1 VRLPAALRALRE
13 REFRLL
19 FVGQG
24 LSLVGDGMVNVALPF
39 AVLDLTGSVT
49 DLGFVFAAFTLPL
62 VAFLLVGGVFADR
75 FEQRGVMVASDL
87 TRFASQGLVAVL
99 LVSGQARIWELVVLQ
114 AVRGAAVAFFMPAST
129 ALTPSTVPPE
139 LLQEANA
146 LRGISLAFGQVIG
159 PAVGGFVVAGVGPG
173 WAIGF
178 DSVSY
183 AVSAA
188 FLVALRL
195 PRREPLPP
203 QPFLHDLLDGW
214 REFTARTWVWSN
226 LALIGVGNTVFNS
239 TFVLGAAVA
248 KRSLGGAGAWG
259 LILGALGLG
268 AVIGGVVALR
278 IRPGRPLVTANLWLI
293 PFALPPALLALR
305 PPLAVI
311 VVGAGVGGIGGTVF
325 NAVWETALQRH
336 IPPERLS
343 RVTAYD
349 WFVSTAANPLGQA
362 LSGPAA
368 GAIGIDATLAVAAGW
383 LAAAPFLTLAIPSI
397 RSLTADGYESI
408 EPRVADEVEAPPV
421 GDDG

>member
-1 VRLPAALRALRE
+1 MRLPAALRE

-19 FVGQG
+19 FAGQTV
-24 LSLVGDGMVNVALPF
+24 SLVGEGMESVALAF
-39 AVLDLTGSVT
+39 AVLELTGSAT
-49 DLGFVFAAFTLPL
+49 DLGVVLAAFTLPL

-75 FEQRGVMVASDL
+75 FQARRVMVASDL

-99 LVSGQARIWELVVLQ
+99 LLSGRARIWELVVLQ
-114 AVRGAAVAFFMPAST
+114 AVRGVALAFFQPAST

-146 LRGISLAFGQVIG
+146 LRGLSLAFGQVIG
-159 PAVGGFVVAGVGPG
+159 PAVGGFVVAGIGPG
-173 WAIGF
+173 WAIGV

-183 AVSAA
+183 AVSAL

-226 LALIGVGNTVFNS
+226 LAFIGVGNMAFNF
-239 TFVLGAAVA
+239 TFVLGAVVA
-248 KRSLGGAGAWG
+248 KRSLGGADAWG
-259 LILGALGLG
+259 LILGAFGLG
-268 AVIGGVVALR
+268 AVVGGVVALR
-278 IRPGRPLVTANLWLI
+278 IRPRRPLVTANLVLI
-293 PFALPPALLALR
+293 GSAAPPTLLALR
-305 PPLAVI
+305 PPLAF
-311 VVGAGVGGIGGTVF
+311 VVTGAFVGGIGGTVF

-349 WFVSTAANPLGQA
+349 WFVSIAANPLGQSV
-362 LSGPAA
+362 SGPVA
-368 GAIGIDATLAVAAGW
+368 GAIGIDAALAVAAGW

-397 RSLTADGYESI
+397 RHLRDGARPYS
-408 EPRVADEVEAPPV
+408 EVYPV
-421 GDDG
+421 R

>member
-1 VRLPAALRALRE
+1 MRLPAALRE

-19 FVGQG
+19 FAGQS

-75 FEQRGVMVASDL
+75 FQQRGVMVASDL
-87 TRFASQGLVAVL
+87 ARFVSQGLIAVL

-114 AVRGAAVAFFMPAST
+114 AVRGLALAFFQPAST
-129 ALTPSTVPPE
+129 ALTPSAVPPE

-146 LRGISLAFGQVIG
+146 LRGLSLAFGQVIG
-159 PAVGGFVVAGVGPG
+159 PALGGFVVVGIGPG
-173 WAIGF
+173 WAIGV

-183 AVSAA
+183 AVSAL

-195 PRREPLPP
+195 PRRAPLPP
-203 QPFLHDLLDGW
+203 QAFLHDLLDGW

-226 LALIGVGNTVFNS
+226 LAFIGVGNLAFNF
-239 TFVLGAAVA
+239 TFVLGAVVA
-248 KRSLGGAGAWG
+248 KRSLGGADAWG
-259 LILGALGLG
+259 LVVGAFGLG
-268 AVIGGVVALR
+268 AVVGGVVALR
-278 IRPGRPLVTANLWLI
+278 IRPRRPLVTANLVLI
-293 PFALPPALLALR
+293 GSAAPPTLLALR
-305 PPLAVI
+305 PPLALI
-311 VVGAGVGGIGGTVF
+311 VVGAFVGGIGGTVF
-325 NAVWETALQRH
+325 NAVWETVLQRH

-349 WFVSTAANPLGQA
+349 WFVSIAANPLGQA
-362 LSGPAA
+362 VSGPAA

-397 RSLTADGYESI
+397 RSLTADRHEPV
-408 EPRVADEVEAPPV
+408 EPRVADEVQAAAV
-421 GDDG
+421 GDDR

>member
-1 VRLPAALRALRE
+1 VRLRALSE

-19 FVGQG
+19 FAGQS
-24 LSLVGDGMVNVALPF
+24 LSLVGDGMVSVALAF

-49 DLGFVFAAFTLPL
+49 DLGLVLAAFTLPL

-75 FEQRGVMVASDL
+75 FQPRRVMLASDL
-87 TRFASQGLVAVL
+87 TRFVSQGLVAVL
-99 LVSGQARIWELVVLQ
+99 LVSGHARIWELVVLQ
-114 AVRGAAVAFFMPAST
+114 AVRGAALAFFQPAAT
-129 ALTPSTVPPE
+129 ALTPSTVPPG

-146 LRGISLAFGQVIG
+146 LRGLSLAFGQVVG
-159 PAVGGFVVAGVGPG
+159 PAAGGFVVAGIGPG
-173 WAIGF
+173 WAIGV

-203 QPFLHDLLDGW
+203 QPFLRDLLDGW

-226 LALIGVGNTVFNS
+226 LAFIGVGNMAFNF
-239 TFVLGAAVA
+239 TFVLGAVVA

-259 LILGALGLG
+259 LILGAFGLG

-278 IRPGRPLVTANLWLI
+278 IRPRRPLVTANLILVGS
-293 PFALPPALLALR
+293 AVPPALLALR
-305 PPLAVI
+305 PPLVL
-311 VVGAGVGGIGGTVF
+311 VVAGACVGGIGGTVF

-397 RSLTADGYESI
+397 RSLADRYEPV
-408 EPRVADEVEAPPV
+408 EPRVPDEVEPV
-421 GDDG
+421 TVRHDR

>member
-1 VRLPAALRALRE
+1 MLPAALGALRE

-19 FVGQG
+19 FAGQSV
-24 LSLVGDGMVNVALPF
+24 SLVGDGMVNVALAF

-49 DLGFVFAAFTLPL
+49 DVGLVFAAFTLPL

-75 FEQRGVMVASDL
+75 FQQRFVMVASDL
-87 TRFASQGLVAVL
+87 VRFVSQGAVAAL
-99 LVSGQARIWELVVLQ
+99 LVSGRARIWELVLLQ
-114 AVRGAAVAFFMPAST
+114 AVRGLADAFFLPAST

-146 LRGISLAFGQVIG
+146 LRGLSLAFGQVIG
-159 PAVGGFVVAGVGPG
+159 PAVGGVVVAGIGPG

-178 DSVSY
+178 DSFSY
-183 AVSAA
+183 AVSAV

-226 LALIGVGNTVFNS
+226 LAFIGVGNMVFNS

-248 KRSLGGAGAWG
+248 KRSLGGAEAWG
-259 LILGALGLG
+259 LILAAFGLG
-268 AVIGGVVALR
+268 AVVGGVVALR
-278 IRPGRPLVTANLWLI
+278 IRPRRPLVTANLGLI
-293 PFALPPALLALR
+293 LFALPPALLALR
-305 PPLAVI
+305 LPALVVAAGAC
-311 VVGAGVGGIGGTVF
+311 VGAIGGTLF

-336 IPPERLS
+336 VPPERLS

-349 WFVSTAANPLGQA
+349 WFVSIAANPLGQA

-368 GAIGIDATLAVAAGW
+368 GAIGIGATLTVAAAW
-383 LAAAPFLTLAIPSI
+383 LAAAPFLALSVPSI
-397 RSLTADGYESI
+397 RRLRDT
-408 EPRVADEVEAPPV
+408 
-421 GDDG
+421 

>member
-1 VRLPAALRALRE
+1 VRLRALSE

-19 FVGQG
+19 FTGQS
-24 LSLVGDGMVNVALPF
+24 LSLVGDGMVSVALPF

-49 DLGFVFAAFTLPL
+49 DLGFVFAAFTVPL
-62 VAFLLVGGVFADR
+62 VAFLLVGGVLADR
-75 FEQRGVMVASDL
+75 FQPRRVMLASDL
-87 TRFASQGLVAVL
+87 TRFVSQGLVAVL

-114 AVRGAAVAFFMPAST
+114 SVRGVGLAFFQPAAT

-146 LRGISLAFGQVIG
+146 LRGLSLAFGQVIG
-159 PAVGGFVVAGVGPG
+159 PALGGFVVAGIGPG
-173 WAIGF
+173 WAIGV

-183 AVSAA
+183 AVSAL

-214 REFTARTWVWSN
+214 HEFTARTWVWSN
-226 LALIGVGNTVFNS
+226 LAFIGIGNMVFNS
-239 TFVLGAAVA
+239 TFVLGAVIA

-268 AVIGGVVALR
+268 AVIGGLVALR
-278 IRPGRPLVTANLWLI
+278 IRPRRPLVTANLVL
-293 PFALPPALLALR
+293 AGSAAPPALLALR
-305 PPLAVI
+305 PPLAL
-311 VVGAGVGGIGGTVF
+311 VVAGAFIGGIGGTVF
-325 NAVWETALQRH
+325 NALWETALQRH

-362 LSGPAA
+362 VSGPAA

-397 RSLTADGYESI
+397 RSLTADRYEPV
-408 EPRVADEVEAPPV
+408 EPRVADEVEAAAV
-421 GDDG
+421 GDDR

>member
-1 VRLPAALRALRE
+1 VRLRALRE

-19 FVGQG
+19 FAGQTV
-24 LSLVGDGMVNVALPF
+24 SLVGDGMVNVALAF

-49 DLGFVFAAFTLPL
+49 DLGLVLAAFTLPL

-75 FEQRGVMVASDL
+75 FQPRGVMVASDL

-99 LVSGQARIWELVVLQ
+99 LVSGRARIWELVVLQ
-114 AVRGAAVAFFMPAST
+114 AVRGVALAFFQPAST
-129 ALTPSTVPPE
+129 SLTPATVPPE

-146 LRGISLAFGQVIG
+146 LRGLSLAFGQVIG
-159 PAVGGFVVAGVGPG
+159 PAAGGFVVAGVGPG
-173 WAIGF
+173 WAVGV

-183 AVSAA
+183 VVSAA
-188 FLVALRL
+188 FLLALRL

-203 QPFLHDLLDGW
+203 QPFLHDLFDGW

-226 LALIGVGNTVFNS
+226 LAFIGVGNMVFNF
-239 TFVLGAAVA
+239 TFVLGAVVA
-248 KRSLGGAGAWG
+248 KRSLGGADAWG
-259 LILGALGLG
+259 LILGGFGLG

-278 IRPGRPLVTANLWLI
+278 IRPRRPLVTANLGLVVS
-293 PFALPPALLALR
+293 AVPPALIALRAPLAL
-305 PPLAVI
+305 
-311 VVGAGVGGIGGTVF
+311 VVAGACVGGIGGTVF
-325 NAVWETALQRH
+325 NALWETVLQRH
-336 IPPERLS
+336 VPPERLS

-349 WFVSTAANPLGQA
+349 WFLSTAANPLGQA

-397 RSLTADGYESI
+397 RHLRDGARPYS
-408 EPRVADEVEAPPV
+408 EVYPV
-421 GDDG
+421 R

>member
-1 VRLPAALRALRE
+1 VRLRALHE

-19 FVGQG
+19 FAGQTV
-24 LSLVGDGMVNVALPF
+24 SLVGDGMVNVALPF

-62 VAFLLVGGVFADR
+62 VAFLLVGGVLADR
-75 FEQRGVMVASDL
+75 FQPRRVMLASDL

-99 LVSGQARIWELVVLQ
+99 LVSGEARIWELVVLQ
-114 AVRGAAVAFFMPAST
+114 AVRGAALALFQPAST
-129 ALTPSTVPPE
+129 SLTPATVPPE

-146 LRGISLAFGQVIG
+146 LRGLSLAFGQVIG
-159 PAVGGFVVAGVGPG
+159 PAVGGFVVAGIGPG
-173 WAIGF
+173 WAIGV
-178 DSVSY
+178 DSSSY
-183 AVSAA
+183 AVSAL

-226 LALIGVGNTVFNS
+226 LAFIGVGNMAFNF
-239 TFVLGAAVA
+239 TFVLGAVVA

-259 LILGALGLG
+259 LILGAFGLG
-268 AVIGGVVALR
+268 AVLGGLVALR
-278 IRPGRPLVTANLWLI
+278 IRPRRPLVTANLVLI
-293 PFALPPALLALR
+293 GSAVPPTLLALR
-305 PPLAVI
+305 PPLAL
-311 VVGAGVGGIGGTVF
+311 VVAGAFVGGIGGTVF

-336 IPPERLS
+336 VPPERLS
-343 RVTAYD
+343 RVTVYD
-349 WFVSTAANPLGQA
+349 WFVSTAANPLGQSV
-362 LSGPAA
+362 SGPVA

-397 RSLTADGYESI
+397 RSLTADRD
-408 EPRVADEVEAPPV
+408 EPVEARVADEVEAVAV
-421 GDDG
+421 GDDR

>member
-1 VRLPAALRALRE
+1 VRLPAALRE

-19 FVGQG
+19 FAGQS

-49 DLGFVFAAFTLPL
+49 DVGFVFAAFTLPL

-75 FEQRGVMVASDL
+75 FQQRGVMVASDL
-87 TRFASQGLVAVL
+87 TRFASQGVVAVL

-114 AVRGAAVAFFMPAST
+114 AARGLALAFFQPAST

-146 LRGISLAFGQVIG
+146 LRGLSLAFGQVIG
-159 PAVGGFVVAGVGPG
+159 PALGGFVVAGIGPG
-173 WAIGF
+173 WAIGV

-183 AVSAA
+183 AVSAL

-226 LALIGVGNTVFNS
+226 LAFIGVGNMVFNS
-239 TFVLGAAVA
+239 TFVLGAVVA
-248 KRSLGGAGAWG
+248 KRSLGGADAWG
-259 LILGALGLG
+259 LILGAFGLG

-278 IRPGRPLVTANLWLI
+278 IRPRRPLVTANLVLI
-293 PFALPPALLALR
+293 GSAAPPALLALR
-305 PPLAVI
+305 PPLALVA
-311 VVGAGVGGIGGTVF
+311 VGAFVGGIGGTVF
-325 NAVWETALQRH
+325 NAVWETVLQRH
-336 IPPERLS
+336 IPAERLS

-349 WFVSTAANPLGQA
+349 WFVSIAANPVGQA

-383 LAAAPFLTLAIPSI
+383 LAAAPFLTLAIPGI
-397 RSLTADGYESI
+397 RHLREGARPYS
-408 EPRVADEVEAPPV
+408 EVYPV
-421 GDDG
+421 R

>member
-1 VRLPAALRALRE
+1 VRLRALRE

-19 FVGQG
+19 FGGQTV
-24 LSLVGDGMVNVALPF
+24 SLVGEGMVSVALAF

-49 DLGFVFAAFTLPL
+49 DLGVVLAAFTLPL

-75 FEQRGVMVASDL
+75 FQARRVMVASDL
-87 TRFASQGLVAVL
+87 ARFGSQGLVAVL
-99 LVSGQARIWELVVLQ
+99 LVSGRARIWELVVLQ
-114 AVRGAAVAFFMPAST
+114 AVRGVSLAFFQPAST

-146 LRGISLAFGQVIG
+146 LRGLSLAFGQVIG
-159 PAVGGFVVAGVGPG
+159 PAVGGFVVAGIGPG
-173 WAIGF
+173 WAIGV

-203 QPFLHDLLDGW
+203 QPFLHDLLEGW

-226 LALIGVGNTVFNS
+226 LAFIGVGNMAFNF
-239 TFVLGAAVA
+239 TFVLGAVVA
-248 KRSLGGAGAWG
+248 KRSLGGADAWG
-259 LILGALGLG
+259 LILGAFGLG

-278 IRPGRPLVTANLWLI
+278 IRPRRPLVTANLVLI
-293 PFALPPALLALR
+293 GSAVPPALLALR
-305 PPLAVI
+305 APLAL
-311 VVGAGVGGIGGTVF
+311 VVAGACVGGIGGTIF
-325 NAVWETALQRH
+325 NAVWETVLQRH
-336 IPPERLS
+336 VPPERLS

-362 LSGPAA
+362 VSGPAA

-397 RSLTADGYESI
+397 RSLAADGH
-408 EPRVADEVEAPPV
+408 EPVEARVADQIEAAAV
-421 GDDG
+421 GDDR

>member
-1 VRLPAALRALRE
+1 MRLRALSE

-19 FVGQG
+19 FVGQS

-75 FEQRGVMVASDL
+75 FQPRGVMVASDL
-87 TRFASQGLVAVL
+87 TRFASQGLIAVL

-114 AVRGAAVAFFMPAST
+114 AVRGVALAFFQPAST
-129 ALTPSTVPPE
+129 SLTPSTVPPE

-146 LRGISLAFGQVIG
+146 LRGLSLAFGQVIG
-159 PAVGGFVVAGVGPG
+159 PALGGFVVAGIGPG
-173 WAIGF
+173 WAIGV

-183 AVSAA
+183 AVSAL

-226 LALIGVGNTVFNS
+226 LAFIGVGNTVFNS

-259 LILGALGLG
+259 LILGAFGLG

-278 IRPGRPLVTANLWLI
+278 IRPRRPLVTANLVLVGS
-293 PFALPPALLALR
+293 AAPPALLALR
-305 PPLAVI
+305 PPLAL
-311 VVGAGVGGIGGTVF
+311 VVAGGCVGGIGV
-325 NAVWETALQRH
+325 R
-336 IPPERLS
+336 S
-343 RVTAYD
+343 
-349 WFVSTAANPLGQA
+349 ST
-362 LSGPAA
+362 LSGRRRCSGTYRPNGSRASPPTTGSSPRQRTRSGRRRAVLSPARS
-368 GAIGIDATLAVAAGW
+368 GSTRRSPSPRAGW
-383 LAAAPFLTLAIPSI
+383 PLRRSSPS
-397 RSLTADGYESI
+397 RSRASGHLRRTGTS
-408 EPRVADEVEAPPV
+408 P
-421 GDDG
+421 

>member
-1 VRLPAALRALRE
+1 VRLRALRE

-19 FVGQG
+19 FAGQTV
-24 LSLVGDGMVNVALPF
+24 SLVGEGMVSVALAF

-49 DLGFVFAAFTLPL
+49 DLGVVLAAFTLPL

-75 FEQRGVMVASDL
+75 FQARGVMVASDL
-87 TRFASQGLVAVL
+87 ARFASQGLVAVL
-99 LVSGQARIWELVVLQ
+99 LVSGRARIWELVVLQ
-114 AVRGAAVAFFMPAST
+114 AVRGVSLAFFQPAST

-146 LRGISLAFGQVIG
+146 LRGLSLAFGQVIG
-159 PAVGGFVVAGVGPG
+159 PAAGGFVVAGIGPG
-173 WAIGF
+173 WAIGV

-188 FLVALRL
+188 FLLGLRL

-226 LALIGVGNTVFNS
+226 LAFIGVGNMAFNF
-239 TFVLGAAVA
+239 TFVLGAVVA
-248 KRSLGGAGAWG
+248 KRSLGGADAWG
-259 LILGALGLG
+259 LILGAFGLG

-278 IRPGRPLVTANLWLI
+278 IRPRRPLVTANLVLI
-293 PFALPPALLALR
+293 GSAAPPTLLALR
-305 PPLAVI
+305 APLAL
-311 VVGAGVGGIGGTVF
+311 VVAGACVGGIGGTIF
-325 NAVWETALQRH
+325 NAVWETVLQRH
-336 IPPERLS
+336 VPPERLS

-362 LSGPAA
+362 VSGPAA
-368 GAIGIDATLAVAAGW
+368 GAIGIDATLAVAAAW

-397 RSLTADGYESI
+397 RHLRDGARPYS
-408 EPRVADEVEAPPV
+408 EVYPV
-421 GDDG
+421 R

>member
-1 VRLPAALRALRE
+1 VKLPTALGALRE

-19 FVGQG
+19 FVGQSI
-24 LSLVGDGMVNVALPF
+24 SLVGDGMVNVALPF

-49 DLGFVFAAFTLPL
+49 DVGVVFAAFTLPL

-75 FEQRGVMVASDL
+75 FQSRWVMVASDL
-87 TRFASQGLVAVL
+87 VRFVSQGAVAAL

-114 AVRGAAVAFFMPAST
+114 AVRGVALAFFLPAST

-139 LLQEANA
+139 LLQQANA
-146 LRGISLAFGQVIG
+146 LRGLSLAFGQVIG
-159 PAVGGFVVAGVGPG
+159 PAVGGFVVVAIGPG

-183 AVSAA
+183 AVSAL

-226 LALIGVGNTVFNS
+226 LSFIGVGNMVFNS

-248 KRSLGGAGAWG
+248 RRSLGGAGAWG
-259 LILGALGLG
+259 LILGAFGLG
-268 AVIGGVVALR
+268 AVVGGVVALR
-278 IRPGRPLVTANLWLI
+278 LRPRRPLVTANLGLVF
-293 PFALPPALLALR
+293 FALPPALLALR
-305 PPLAVI
+305 APTAVI
-311 VVGAGVGGIGGTVF
+311 AAGACIGAIGGTLF

-336 IPPERLS
+336 IPSERLS

-349 WFVSTAANPLGQA
+349 WFVSTAAQPLGQA

-368 GAIGIDATLAVAAGW
+368 GAIGIDTTLAVAAGW
-383 LAAAPFLTLAIPSI
+383 LVAAPFLALSIPSI
-397 RSLTADGYESI
+397 RRL
-408 EPRVADEVEAPPV
+408 R
-421 GDDG
+421 DDGA

>member
-1 VRLPAALRALRE
+1 VRLRALSE

-19 FVGQG
+19 FVGQS

-49 DLGFVFAAFTLPL
+49 DVGFVFAAFTLPL
-62 VAFLLVGGVFADR
+62 VAFLLVGGVLADR
-75 FEQRGVMVASDL
+75 FQPRGVLVASDL
-87 TRFASQGLVAVL
+87 TRFASQGVVAVL
-99 LVSGQARIWELVVLQ
+99 LVSGHARIWELVVLQ
-114 AVRGAAVAFFMPAST
+114 AIRGAAVAFFQPGST

-146 LRGISLAFGQVIG
+146 LRGLSLAFGQVIG
-159 PAVGGFVVAGVGPG
+159 PAAGGFVVAGIGPG
-173 WAIGF
+173 WAIGV

-183 AVSAA
+183 AVSAL

-226 LALIGVGNTVFNS
+226 LAFIGIGNMAFNS

-248 KRSLGGAGAWG
+248 KRSLGGADAWG

-278 IRPGRPLVTANLWLI
+278 IRPRRPLVTANLVLI
-293 PFALPPALLALR
+293 GSAAPPALLALR
-305 PPLAVI
+305 PPLAL
-311 VVGAGVGGIGGTVF
+311 VVAGACVGGIGGTVF

-336 IPPERLS
+336 IPAERLS

-349 WFVSTAANPLGQA
+349 WFVSLAANPAGQA

-368 GAIGIDATLAVAAGW
+368 GAIGVDTTLAVAAGW
-383 LAAAPFLTLAIPSI
+383 LAVSPFLTLSIPGI
-397 RSLTADGYESI
+397 RHLRDGARPYS
-408 EPRVADEVEAPPV
+408 EVYPV
-421 GDDG
+421 R